1 VRESSHMTEAKDDNK
16 NNSSS
21 DYPMVIAPVKIRN
34 YKMIVKPSL
43 IEKEQK
49 DKTSLL
55 HKLKIS

>member
-1 VRESSHMTEAKDDNK
+1 MTEAKDDNK

-21 DYPMVIAPVKIRN
+21 DYPMVIAPIRIKN

-43 IEKEQK
+43 IEKEEK
-49 DKTSLL
+49 DKASLL